1 LNAQI
6 ANDEKCS
13 LACSIEKAHIQNIK
27 EFLCHANDIEQVSQS
42 LSLLKQSELLQTLS

>member
-13 LACSIEKAHIQNIK
+13 LACSIKKAHVQNIE
-27 EFLCHANDIEQVSQS
+27 EFLHHANDIEQVS
-42 LSLLKQSELLQTLS
+42 